1 MTSISTTYM
10 PSVQPSSVQGGGA
23 SAPARPA
30 APAPSQSQ
38 SAAQSAPSPSSQAKQ
53 GPSSG
58 RVAAFVLAQTSA
70 ARQAVV
76 QHAAKAAEPSQ
87 FKQNIEEMRA
97 RVEQAIERLNEQA
110 TQNQRSLGFE
120 IDQATDIVI
129 VKVRNKETGEVV
141 RQIAAEAFVRLAANS
156 TGDKGGLFDEQF

>member
-1 MTSISTTYM
+1 
-10 PSVQPSSVQGGGA
+10 
-23 SAPARPA
+23 
-30 APAPSQSQ
+30 
-38 SAAQSAPSPSSQAKQ
+38 
-53 GPSSG
+53 
-58 RVAAFVLAQTSA
+58 LAQTSA

-87 FKQNIEEMRA
+87 FKQNIEEMRV
-97 RVEQAIERLNEQA
+97 RVEQAIERLNEQV

-156 TGDKGGLFDEQF
+156 SGDKGGLFDEQF

>member
-1 MTSISTTYM
+1 MTSISTTSM

-23 SAPARPA
+23 SVPARPA
-30 APAPSQSQ
+30 APAPAPASNPAQPASNPSQQ
-38 SAAQSAPSPSSQAKQ
+38 ASA

-58 RVAAFVLAQTSA
+58 ETAASVLAQTSA

-76 QHAAKAAEPSQ
+76 KRASEASEPSQ

-97 RVEQAIERLNEQA
+97 RVEQAIERLNEQVA
-110 TQNQRSLGFE
+110 RNQRSLGFE

-141 RQIAAEAFVRLAANS
+141 RQIAAEAFVRLAENS
-156 TGDKGGLFDEQF
+156 SGDKGGLFDEQF